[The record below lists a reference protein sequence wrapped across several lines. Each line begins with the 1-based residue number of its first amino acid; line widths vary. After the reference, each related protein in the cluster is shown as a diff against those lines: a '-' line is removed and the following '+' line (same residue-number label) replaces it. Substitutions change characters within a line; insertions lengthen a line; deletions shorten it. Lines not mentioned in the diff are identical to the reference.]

1 LTSGFQLRPTLGVVI
16 DVTHAK
22 SPGAPE
28 HLTYEMDKGP
38 TLDWGPNTHL
48 GLYKVFED
56 LAKDLE
62 IPYQRAVYTRSSGTD
77 AYMLQIAAEGVP
89 TVILSI
95 PLRYMH
101 TPVEMLQI
109 KDIARTA
116 RLLAEFITLLD
127 EEFMNKLSGE
137 EASE

>member
-1 LTSGFQLRPTLGVVI
+1 VVI

-22 SPGAPE
+22 SPGAPD
-28 HLTYEMDKGP
+28 HLTFEMNKGP

-48 GLYKVFED
+48 GLYTIFED
-56 LAKDLE
+56 LAKELE
-62 IPYQRAVYTRSSGTD
+62 VPYQKEVYHRSSGTD
-77 AYMLQIAAEGVP
+77 ALMLQVAAEGVP
-89 TVILSI
+89 TMILCI

-116 RLLAEFITLLD
+116 RLLVEFITLLD
-127 EEFMNKLSGE
+127 DEFMDKLSLE
-137 EASE
+137 PARE